1 MGTVEAINQLTDSQ
15 INDLYHL
22 YQLNWWTKGRTLAD
36 VQKML
41 RHSNL
46 VIGYAEVETGR
57 LVAFA
62 RVLTDYV
69 YKALLFDVI
78 VPESHQK
85 TGLGRALTGALLNH
99 PKLKTVQHFEL
110 YCLPEM
116 VPFYQKWGFTQEL
129 GELRFM
135 RLARQR

>member
-1 MGTVEAINQLTDSQ
+1 MNVKTVSQLTTEHIQ
-15 INDLYHL
+15 DLHQL
-22 YQLNWWTKGRTLAD
+22 YQSAWWTKGRALAD

-46 VIGYAEVETGR
+46 IIGYAEVDTGK

-69 YKALLFDVI
+69 YKALIFDVI
-78 VPESHQK
+78 VAESHQK
-85 TGLGRALTGALLNH
+85 TGLGRALMDALLNH
-99 PKLKTVQHFEL
+99 PNLKTVQHFEL

-116 VPFYQKWGFTQEL
+116 APFYHKWGFTQKL
-129 GELRFM
+129 GKLRFM
-135 RLARQR
+135 RLTTQR